1 LVNIAFFKFV
11 SCQYEPKE
19 TVKTEETVDQN
30 REESS
35 DSSIPSEKEDEDS
48 YRRQNFSILRQ
59 QLFAT
64 DSESDR
70 ASGRRKVV
78 IARFMKNPKLAHKTC
93 LLCGFSFTEKKSLYR
108 HYRQQ
113 KPCQERVT

>member
-1 LVNIAFFKFV
+1 MIIIVLVWLILPFLNLF

-78 IARFMKNPKLAHKTC
+78 VTRFMKNPKLAHKTC
-93 LLCGFSFTEKKSLYR
+93 
-108 HYRQQ
+108 
-113 KPCQERVT
+113 